1 MVCDGDV
8 RRDGEGGS
16 LGGGV
21 MVTTVFIF
29 GYEKSDSGEPLFCL
43 EYVFRLLETINPVVT
58 YEFVVF
64 TQYPTFCF

>member
-1 MVCDGDV
+1 MVCKGDV

-29 GYEKSDSGEPLFCL
+29 GYKKSDSWEPLFCL
-43 EYVFRLLETINPVVT
+43 EYVFRLFAIDYMPSESLCIQVHKLVD
-58 YEFVVF
+58 
-64 TQYPTFCF
+64 

>member
-1 MVCDGDV
+1 MVWGGDV

-29 GYEKSDSGEPLFCL
+29 GYEKSDSGEPLFL
-43 EYVFRLLETINPVVT
+43 FGV
-58 YEFVVF
+58 
-64 TQYPTFCF
+64 CFQTAGDNKSCRHI